1 MNFRHVPQDVLE
13 HLQTQLFMIIEYVK
27 RDETVRATST
37 LNTLHDGVWQEL
49 GERGDA
55 QDEVEKISKEAFELS
70 EAAQAFGDGE
80 VIEDAEFEMVDED
93 GDRPVVEDDSSFF
106 IREADD
112 FLNT

>member
-13 HLQTQLFMIIEYVK
+13 HLQTELYMSIEYVK
-27 RDETVRATST
+27 REESVRALAS
-37 LNTLHDGVWQEL
+37 LNTLHEGVWQEL

-70 EAAQAFGDGE
+70 EAAQAFGDDE

-93 GDRPVVEDDSSFF
+93 GDLPSGSILSQDV
-106 IREADD
+106 
-112 FLNT
+112 